1 LGVQALTSRTTG
13 KDLVAEAEAEDIFS
27 SDNLIRGLALYI
39 YEKYNWKLR
48 AFNFMARQFDAKKPH
63 SLQTKQNISKDYRDK
78 SQCIYKMLSK
88 MAKIE
93 ETPEIPKEYDKMK
106 LNELKPILKGLGLKI
121 SGNKSKLVERL
132 QTHKLQVEHA
142 INIQRTFRG
151 YMARLWIRLKKGNK
165 NPCVNE
171 ADFYTMEPI
180 DEIPFYY
187 YIHYTEDKSQTN
199 YTFNIM
205 SLCTMISKSG
215 KFENPYT
222 RENMKPTCGSKL
234 AKIIRLTMILFPDN
248 EIITELKDVYVGD
261 KIQVQDARQG
271 ARQGTG
277 QGARQGAGQNAMNE
291 TRQLV
296 RQEPPTID
304 RRITELFI
312 AIDTLGHYTQKE
324 WFLQLSNTQIC
335 TLVMR
340 INSLWVTTTP
350 DVRRNISPNVSPF
363 SVQNTGVTRMSL
375 DRTLDENRLIAVKV
389 GESLI
394 YNGINNDYKI
404 MGVMFFLTGLTT
416 VSYAARLQMP
426 WLYDNYNFVVARL

>member
-1 LGVQALTSRTTG
+1 
-13 KDLVAEAEAEDIFS
+13 
-27 SDNLIRGLALYI
+27 
-39 YEKYNWKLR
+39 
-48 AFNFMARQFDAKKPH
+48 MAR
-63 SLQTKQNISKDYRDK
+63 
-78 SQCIYKMLSK
+78 
-88 MAKIE
+88 IE
-93 ETPEIPKEYDKMK
+93 ETTEIPKEYDKMK
-106 LNELKPILKGLGLKI
+106 LHELKPILKGLGLKI

-132 QTHKLQVEHA
+132 QTHKIQATRV
-142 INIQRTFRG
+142 IDIQRAFRG
-151 YMARLWIRLKKGNK
+151 YMARLWIRLKKGNQK
-165 NPCVNE
+165 PCVNE

-248 EIITELKDVYVGD
+248 EIITELKDVYIGD
-261 KIQVQDARQG
+261 KIQVQTQGPRQSV
-271 ARQGTG
+271 RQSFATG
-277 QGARQGAGQNAMNE
+277 QSIATGQNA
-291 TRQLV
+291 RQP
-296 RQEPPTID
+296 QEPPNVD

-324 WFLQLSNTQIC
+324 WFLQLSNTQVC

-340 INSLWVTTTP
+340 INALWATTTS
-350 DVRRNISPNVSPF
+350 DVRRDISPNVSPF

-394 YNGINNDYKI
+394 YNGINNEYKI

-426 WLYDNYNFVVARL
+426 WLYDNYNFVVTRV

>member
-1 LGVQALTSRTTG
+1 
-13 KDLVAEAEAEDIFS
+13 
-27 SDNLIRGLALYI
+27 
-39 YEKYNWKLR
+39 
-48 AFNFMARQFDAKKPH
+48 
-63 SLQTKQNISKDYRDK
+63 
-78 SQCIYKMLSK
+78 MLSK
-88 MAKIE
+88 MARIE
-93 ETPEIPKEYDKMK
+93 ETTEIPKEYDKMK
-106 LNELKPILKGLGLKI
+106 LHELKPILKGLGLKI

-132 QTHKLQVEHA
+132 QTYKIQAKRV
-142 INIQRTFRG
+142 IDIQRAFRG
-151 YMARLWIRLKKGNK
+151 YMARLWIRLKKGNQK
-165 NPCVNE
+165 PCVNE

-248 EIITELKDVYVGD
+248 EIITELKEVYVGD
-261 KIQVQDARQG
+261 KIQVQSGRQSV
-271 ARQGTG
+271 RV
-277 QGARQGAGQNAMNE
+277 MNE
-291 TRQLV
+291 TRQNV
-296 RQEPPTID
+296 RPTQEPISVD

-324 WFLQLSNTQIC
+324 WFLQLSNTQVC

-340 INSLWVTTTP
+340 INALWATTTP
-350 DVRRNISPNVSPF
+350 DVRRDISPNVSPF

-394 YNGINNDYKI
+394 HNGINNEYKI

-426 WLYDNYNFVVARL
+426 WLYDNYNFVVARV

>member
-1 LGVQALTSRTTG
+1 
-13 KDLVAEAEAEDIFS
+13 
-27 SDNLIRGLALYI
+27 
-39 YEKYNWKLR
+39 
-48 AFNFMARQFDAKKPH
+48 
-63 SLQTKQNISKDYRDK
+63 
-78 SQCIYKMLSK
+78 MLSK
-88 MAKIE
+88 MARIE
-93 ETPEIPKEYDKMK
+93 ETTEIPKEYDKMK
-106 LNELKPILKGLGLKI
+106 LHELKPILKGLGLKI

-132 QTHKLQVEHA
+132 QTHKIQATRV
-142 INIQRTFRG
+142 IDIQRAFRG
-151 YMARLWIRLKKGNK
+151 YMARLWIRLKKGNQK
-165 NPCVNE
+165 PCVNE

-248 EIITELKDVYVGD
+248 EIITELKDVYIGD
-261 KIQVQDARQG
+261 KIQVQTQGPRQSV
-271 ARQGTG
+271 RQSFATG
-277 QGARQGAGQNAMNE
+277 QSIATGQNA
-291 TRQLV
+291 RQP
-296 RQEPPTID
+296 QEPPNVD

-324 WFLQLSNTQIC
+324 WFLQLSNTQVC

-340 INSLWVTTTP
+340 INALWATTTS
-350 DVRRNISPNVSPF
+350 DVRRDISPNVSPF

-394 YNGINNDYKI
+394 YNGINNEYKI

-426 WLYDNYNFVVARL
+426 WLYDNYNFVVTRV

>member
-1 LGVQALTSRTTG
+1 
-13 KDLVAEAEAEDIFS
+13 
-27 SDNLIRGLALYI
+27 
-39 YEKYNWKLR
+39 
-48 AFNFMARQFDAKKPH
+48 
-63 SLQTKQNISKDYRDK
+63 
-78 SQCIYKMLSK
+78 MLSK
-88 MAKIE
+88 MARIE
-93 ETPEIPKEYDKMK
+93 ETTEIPKEYDKMK
-106 LNELKPILKGLGLKI
+106 LHELKPILKGLGLKI

-132 QTHKLQVEHA
+132 QTYKIQATRV
-142 INIQRTFRG
+142 IDIQRAFRG
-151 YMARLWIRLKKGNK
+151 YMARLWIRLKKGNQK
-165 NPCVNE
+165 PCVNE

-248 EIITELKDVYVGD
+248 EIITELKEVYVGD
-261 KIQVQDARQG
+261 KIQVQSGRQSV
-271 ARQGTG
+271 RV
-277 QGARQGAGQNAMNE
+277 MNE
-291 TRQLV
+291 TRQNV
-296 RQEPPTID
+296 RPTQEPISVD

-324 WFLQLSNTQIC
+324 WFLQLSNTQVC

-340 INSLWVTTTP
+340 INALWATTTP
-350 DVRRNISPNVSPF
+350 DVRRDISPNVSPF

-394 YNGINNDYKI
+394 HNGINNEYKI

-426 WLYDNYNFVVARL
+426 WLYDNYNFVVARV

>member
-1 LGVQALTSRTTG
+1 
-13 KDLVAEAEAEDIFS
+13 
-27 SDNLIRGLALYI
+27 
-39 YEKYNWKLR
+39 
-48 AFNFMARQFDAKKPH
+48 
-63 SLQTKQNISKDYRDK
+63 
-78 SQCIYKMLSK
+78 MLSK
-88 MAKIE
+88 MARIE
-93 ETPEIPKEYDKMK
+93 ETTEIPKEYDKMK
-106 LNELKPILKGLGLKI
+106 LHELKPILKGLGLKI

-132 QTHKLQVEHA
+132 QTYKIQATRV
-142 INIQRTFRG
+142 IDIQRAFRG
-151 YMARLWIRLKKGNK
+151 YMARLWIRLKKGNQK
-165 NPCVNE
+165 PCVNE

-248 EIITELKDVYVGD
+248 EIISELKEVYVGD
-261 KIQVQDARQG
+261 KIQVQSGRQSV
-271 ARQGTG
+271 RVT
-277 QGARQGAGQNAMNE
+277 NE
-291 TRQLV
+291 TRQNV
-296 RQEPPTID
+296 RPIQEPISID

-324 WFLQLSNTQIC
+324 WFLQLSNTQVC

-340 INSLWVTTTP
+340 INALWATTTS
-350 DVRRNISPNVSPF
+350 DVRRDISPNVSPF

-394 YNGINNDYKI
+394 YNGINNEYKI

-426 WLYDNYNFVVARL
+426 WLYDNYNFVVARI

>member
-1 LGVQALTSRTTG
+1 
-13 KDLVAEAEAEDIFS
+13 
-27 SDNLIRGLALYI
+27 
-39 YEKYNWKLR
+39 
-48 AFNFMARQFDAKKPH
+48 
-63 SLQTKQNISKDYRDK
+63 
-78 SQCIYKMLSK
+78 MLSK
-88 MAKIE
+88 MARIE
-93 ETPEIPKEYDKMK
+93 ETTEIPKEYNKMK
-106 LNELKPILKGLGLKI
+106 LHELKPILKGLGLKI

-132 QTHKLQVEHA
+132 QNHKIQAERV
-142 INIQRTFRG
+142 IDIQRAFRG
-151 YMARLWIRLKKGNK
+151 YMARLWIKLKKGNK
-165 NPCVNE
+165 KPCVNE

-248 EIITELKDVYVGD
+248 EIITELKDVYIGD
-261 KIQVQDARQG
+261 KIHVQTQGPRQSV
-271 ARQGTG
+271 RQSVI
-277 QGARQGAGQNAMNE
+277 QSVRQIVA
-291 TRQLV
+291 V
-296 RQEPPTID
+296 QEPPSID

-324 WFLQLSNTQIC
+324 WFLQLSNTQVC

-340 INSLWVTTTP
+340 INALWATTTS
-350 DVRRNISPNVSPF
+350 DVRRDISPNVSPF

-394 YNGINNDYKI
+394 YNGINNEYKI

-416 VSYAARLQMP
+416 VSYAARQQMP
-426 WLYDNYNFVVARL
+426 WLYDNYNFVVARV